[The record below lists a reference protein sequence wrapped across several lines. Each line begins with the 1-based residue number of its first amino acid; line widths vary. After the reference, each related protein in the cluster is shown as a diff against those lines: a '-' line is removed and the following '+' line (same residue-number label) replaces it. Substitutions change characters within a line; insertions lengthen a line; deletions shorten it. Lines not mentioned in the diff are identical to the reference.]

1 METYIFLSVYY
12 YFFDIVNI
20 KNLSFSFLSWSYKV
34 PLLGYTFKGAIKPQT
49 KSVPCRRRVLCTIM
63 QSVFSTHIVFPS
75 EHSPGV
81 RLL

>member
-20 KNLSFSFLSWSYKV
+20 KNLSFSFLYKV